1 MIKRILFT
9 TIIFLYAISNANAQ
23 TGTWSG
29 KLDIQGTKL
38 SLVFNLDG
46 DKPTMDSPDQGV
58 KGLAAQVDRD
68 LEGKIIIKVP
78 SLAIN
83 YEGLW
88 QENKIVGTFN
98 QMNVSLPLILTPGED

>member
-1 MIKRILFT
+1 MYIKTPIPMIKRIVIT
-9 TIIFLYAISNANAQ
+9 TIILFYAILNANAQ

-29 KLDIQGTKL
+29 KLDVQGTKL

-58 KGLAAQVDRD
+58 KGLAAQVERG
-68 LEGKIIIKVP
+68 LEGKIIIKVH

-88 QENKIVGTFN
+88 
-98 QMNVSLPLILTPGED
+98 

>member
-1 MIKRILFT
+1 MIKKILII
-9 TIIFLYAISNANAQ
+9 TIILLYAISNSNAQ

-29 KLDIQGTKL
+29 KLDVQGIKL

-58 KGLAAQVDRD
+58 RGLAAQVERG
-68 LEGKIIIKVP
+68 LEGKISIKVP

-83 YEGLW
+83 YEGVW

-98 QMNVSLPLILTPGED
+98 QMNVSLP